1 MVIAI
6 ISHQVIR
13 DIFRPLYFKSW
24 SLTIWSWD
32 GEKLYPPNANALSKV
47 WKLGGLRKVNGILV
61 KTHRQESLIHSDFI
75 IN

>member
-1 MVIAI
+1 MVLAI
-6 ISHQVIR
+6 ISNQVMR

-24 SLTIWSWD
+24 ILTIRSWD
-32 GEKLYPPNANALSKV
+32 GEKLYPPKANALSKV

-61 KTHRQESLIHSDFI
+61 KTHRQESLIHSVFI